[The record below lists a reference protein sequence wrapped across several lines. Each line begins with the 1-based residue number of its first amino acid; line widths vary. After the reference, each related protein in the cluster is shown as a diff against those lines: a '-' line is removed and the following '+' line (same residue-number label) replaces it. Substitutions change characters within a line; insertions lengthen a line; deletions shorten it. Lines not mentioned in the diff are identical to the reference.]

1 MAKVCPLLL
10 IASAGDE
17 CLEEKCA
24 WYVEHEDPNVKECAI
39 KELSDDLKYIS
50 LRIAELSSK

>member
-10 IASAGDE
+10 IAEKGDE
-17 CLEEKCA
+17 CVEEKCA
-24 WYVEHEDPNVKECAI
+24 WYVVHEEPNAKECAI

>member
-10 IASAGDE
+10 IAGKGDE
-17 CLEEKCA
+17 CVEEKCA
-24 WYVEHEDPNVKECAI
+24 WYVIHEKPNAEECAI
-39 KELSDDLKYIS
+39 AELSNNLKTIS